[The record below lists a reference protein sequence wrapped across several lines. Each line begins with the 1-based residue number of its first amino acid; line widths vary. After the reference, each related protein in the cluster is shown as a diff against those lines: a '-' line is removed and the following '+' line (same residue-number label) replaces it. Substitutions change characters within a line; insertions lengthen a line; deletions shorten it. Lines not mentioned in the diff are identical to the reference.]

1 MDSAMA
7 TQPSTTGIRTFQT
20 VVFGG
25 ALHPELF
32 ELKSRRVFRKAEYDI
47 EAWVMEGAHAV
58 RFVQGPFCCTELV
71 IDEGAQNLPTL
82 SLIEAVPCPGESE
95 FEHRFKTGKLN
106 YMTTVQTEALN
117 ENLYHST
124 LQEMD
129 DYVGEVGAIHHRWK
143 DTVGDC
149 LSLLDVECLNRE
161 VQIQGFHL
169 IARGGI
175 VLRTQTILERCHE
188 AVATGT

>member
-1 MDSAMA
+1 MA
-7 TQPSTTGIRTFQT
+7 TQPSTAGIRTFQT

-32 ELKSRRVFRKAEYDI
+32 ELKSRRVFHKAEYDI
-47 EAWVMEGAHAV
+47 EAWVMEGSHAV
-58 RFVQGPFCCTELV
+58 RFVQGPFCCTEVVL
-71 IDEGAQNLPTL
+71 DENTDHLPTL
-82 SLIEAVPCPGESE
+82 GLIENVPCQGESE
-95 FEHRFKTGKLN
+95 FEHLFKTGSLN
-106 YMTTVQTEALN
+106 YMTTVQSESLN
-117 ENLYHST
+117 ENLFSST

-143 DTVGDC
+143 DSVGDC

-169 IARGGI
+169 IAKGGI
-175 VLRTQTILERCHE
+175 VLRTQTILERCYE
-188 AVATGT
+188 AVAAAK